1 MGRFGMRI
9 LADYHHAD
17 LAESLALLFE
27 DRYGWDLF
35 FPIGMQWFDQ
45 GVWNFERQHHGDGV
59 AKQYLVGVWP
69 DAVDQDGYWSIT
81 ETTHPGRIRK
91 GVELDQARAQSW
103 DIIISSLPD
112 NDTGL
117 HQLARDT
124 GAKFGVQ
131 IGNQAQYSNW
141 GLADFGLVSSNM
153 EYEPVKPHV
162 IYRQE
167 FRLTDFRYVWP
178 PEEPRSVASFIQCF
192 AENKGFYAEFLD
204 YARELPEFDWK
215 VYGAYGS
222 HPADEFACG
231 NLGSTPDV
239 AAAMRRTRIAWHS
252 KWWSDGYGHVI
263 HNLFATG
270 KPVIG
275 YADYYVDKLAGPL
288 WLDGVNSLDLSRH
301 GKDEVVAWMRRLRD
315 DDDFHQSVSE
325 ASVARFAEVVN
336 FDEDAEKVRALL
348 EAVL

>member
-1 MGRFGMRI
+1 

-27 DRYGWDLF
+27 DRFGWELF
-35 FPIGMQWFDQ
+35 FPIGMQWFDS
-45 GVWNFERQHHGDGV
+45 GTWNFEREHHGDAV
-59 AKQYLVGVWP
+59 AQQYLVGVWP
-69 DAVDQDGYWSIT
+69 DAVAASDGSHWAIE

-91 GVELDQARAQSW
+91 GVELDQARSQPW
-103 DIIISSLPD
+103 DVVLSSLPD
-112 NDTGL
+112 NDVGL

-124 GAKFGVQ
+124 GARFGVQ

-141 GLADFGLVSSNM
+141 GLADFGLASSNM
-153 EYEPVKPHV
+153 PYEPPKPYV
-162 IYRQE
+162 TYRQE
-167 FRLTDFRYVWP
+167 FRLTDFRYEWP
-178 PEEPRSVASFIQCF
+178 PAEPRSVASFIQCF
-192 AENKGFYAEFLD
+192 AENKAFYAEFLE

-239 AAAMRRTRIAWHS
+239 AAAMRKTRIAWHS

-275 YADYYVDKLAGPL
+275 YADYYADKLAGPL

-301 GKDEVVAWMRRLRD
+301 SRDEVVAFMRRLRD
-315 DDDFHQSVSE
+315 DDDFHWQVSD
-325 ASVARFAEVVN
+325 ASAKRFAEVVD
-336 FDEDAEKVRALL
+336 FDEDAAKVKALL
-348 EAVL
+348 DSVLW